1 MDGVALFGRTLRLDV
16 RSGSANAP
24 NPFLE
29 KLRQYQRTHQPDQ
42 RNSRPRQQ
50 DSRRQDAR
58 NEANRS
64 QFASRN
70 LVQLGEDVRNET
82 NRSQYAPR
90 NLQSFPYAGYNQQYM
105 MPQNP
110 SVPQNVHGLS
120 APQIVPGLP
129 LPQGYPPMNYGM
141 YNPNQWNQ
149 FR

>member
-1 MDGVALFGRTLRLDV
+1 MDGVQLFGRTLRLDV

-29 KLRQYQRTHQPDQ
+29 KLRQYQRTHQQDQ

-50 DSRRQDAR
+50 DSRRQDVR
-58 NEANRS
+58 NETNRS
-64 QFASRN
+64 QFPRN
-70 LVQLGEDVRNET
+70 LVQLGEDVKNET
-82 NRSQYAPR
+82 NRSQFVPR
-90 NLQSFPYAGYNQQYM
+90 SLQPGSYGGYNPQYM
-105 MPQNP
+105 MPQNQL
-110 SVPQNVHGLS
+110 PQNVPGMS